1 MSSFRQT
8 IGLSLKGAL
17 VGTLTLAIYG
27 ITAVTS
33 LETASLWKMSAALKA
48 LLFLKI
54 YALIFPAALICA
66 VAVTAIARRSMYIN
80 DLDKS
85 VRGQV
90 RVLGLAGLL
99 GLLPYCILIVFSI
112 SGGTTLVQ
120 AKNVI
125 VTLALPTAISAI
137 IGAIIVIREISDQL
151 SLGSLRKH

>member
-1 MSSFRQT
+1 MRSFRQT
-8 IGLSLKGAL
+8 ISLSLKGAL
-17 VGTLTLAIYG
+17 VGTLMLAIYG

-33 LETASLWKMSAALKA
+33 LEPASLWKMSDALKA

-54 YALIFPAALICA
+54 YVLIFPAALICA
-66 VAVTAIARRSMYIN
+66 VAVTAIARRSMYIR

-99 GLLPYCILIVFSI
+99 GLLPYCILIPLSM
-112 SGGTTLVQ
+112 SDGTTLVQ

-137 IGAIIVIREISDQL
+137 IGAIINIREIGDQL